1 MSPVSKRQQTQ
12 AKRNREHAVQEKRT
26 LKREKKRAA
35 AAARAA
41 AKAGGD
47 PQGRARWLTAT
58 RSARTRNRTLLEKSA
73 TAVPGRNSGYGV
85 QAQPSRGLNSLE
97 LGGRFDF
104 EGNAQN

>member
-47 PQGRARWLTAT
+47 P
-58 RSARTRNRTLLEKSA
+58 
-73 TAVPGRNSGYGV
+73 PGTSPMADGNPERENS
-85 QAQPSRGLNSLE
+85 Q
-97 LGGRFDF
+97 
-104 EGNAQN
+104 